1 MPLAWHSVFWHEQQE
16 YIHCILFRVG
26 ISTVLTMS
34 YQFYKKGEGVQP
46 RKLA

>member
-1 MPLAWHSVFWHEQQE
+1 MPLAWHYVPWHEQQE
-16 YIHCILFRVG
+16 YILFRVW
-26 ISTVLTMS
+26 ISTVLNMS